1 MTPRNPEE
9 GLPAAAAPGLRAL
22 SLVHPLPL
30 VRRSARW
37 LLLAGLGAGLL
48 LLLAPWQQTSQG
60 IGQVLAFAPV
70 EREQLIEAPI
80 GGRVIK
86 WFVPEGSRVARG
98 QRLAEV
104 ADNDPQ
110 ILPRL
115 VRERDAGRARAQAKE
130 VAVQAYRSQIEAL
143 RRALQLARA
152 SAQARVR
159 MAEQQIKA
167 AEQSVAAAQAAL
179 HTARLNEQRQ
189 QALEGRG
196 LTAVRS
202 VELAVLDATKAQ
214 TEVFSV
220 QAKLE
225 AARGEALARR
235 ADLAGTDAEY
245 DVKIAKVEAAAQ
257 TAQAE
262 LEKARAELTK
272 VEVRLSR
279 QAQMIVV
286 APRAGTIVRV
296 LARQGGDFVK
306 VGDPLA
312 RFVPATAA
320 SAVELWVDGNDVP
333 LIQRGRAVRLQ
344 FEGWPAVQFSGWPSV
359 AVGTFGAR
367 VAFVDAAADANG
379 RFRVVVRPDAR
390 GWPGSRFLRQ
400 GARAHGW
407 ILLNRVSLGY
417 ELWRRLNGFPPIGT
431 PPPAGTPGA
440 PTASKGA

>member
-1 MTPRNPEE
+1 MATDLVLGVGEARLEQLLLVEAYPAAETQVDVAAFSLQGGGTAATALATLATLGNATRFVAKVADDYFGRFVLKGLVALGIDTRGAILQPGRVSPSHVVLVEE
-9 GLPAAAAPGLRAL
+9 GNARPTVLRARGD
-22 SLVHPLPL
+22 VDPLTLDELPIDPL
-30 VRRSARW
+30 EGVR
-37 LLLAGLGAGLL
+37 LLLVDGTQPAVA
-48 LLLAPWQQTSQG
+48 LA
-60 IGQVLAFAPV
+60 L
-70 EREQLIEAPI
+70 
-80 GGRVIK
+80 
-86 WFVPEGSRVARG
+86 
-98 QRLAEV
+98 
-104 ADNDPQ
+104 
-110 ILPRL
+110 
-115 VRERDAGRARAQAKE
+115 AGRARAAG
-130 VAVQAYRSQIEAL
+130 VPVVYD
-143 RRALQLARA
+143 A
-152 SAQARVR
+152 SGP
-159 MAEQQIKA
+159 
-167 AEQSVAAAQAAL
+167 S
-179 HTARLNEQRQ
+179 T
-189 QALEGRG
+189 
-196 LTAVRS
+196 
-202 VELAVLDATKAQ
+202 VL
-214 TEVFSV
+214 
-220 QAKLE
+220 
-225 AARGEALARR
+225 
-235 ADLAGTDAEY
+235 
-245 DVKIAKVEAAAQ
+245 
-257 TAQAE
+257 
-262 LEKARAELTK
+262 AELTK